1 MKKTLTMILLLTLS
15 LTAPAQTERP
25 TMGWSSWNTYRV
37 NISDSLIMRQADA
50 MLSKGLKQ
58 AGYRYVNIDDG
69 YFGGRDMGLYGHDRQ
84 DCDMFFRELG
94 FDFIK
99 VDYCGGLS
107 VSVEGAATLLALDNG
122 DHYTDDLFAGIA
134 KKKMRGGKM
143 QVILRSKREA
153 GQVTVS
159 AVSGNFKATYKTMTK

>member
-1 MKKTLTMILLLTLS
+1 MMFLLENGRRKPCS
-15 LTAPAQTERP
+15 PAVL
-25 TMGWSSWNTYRV
+25 Y
-37 NISDSLIMRQADA
+37 
-50 MLSKGLKQ
+50 
-58 AGYRYVNIDDG
+58 
-69 YFGGRDMGLYGHDRQ
+69 YFTDYCTVAVPDNNGQ